1 MKDIMLKI
9 TGKDLSMEKEEEI
22 VEFYT
27 EGQMSSRGG
36 FICIQYPETELSG
49 MDGCTTSLLIG
60 PSKVRMKRSGAA
72 FAVDTVME
80 FEKGKRYEGLYDTPY
95 GALHMEVLTNSIEK
109 NLSPERQS
117 GRLSIDYSISLKGLM
132 DSRKVLDIEFN
143 EKEKK
148 TAADN

>member
-1 MKDIMLKI
+1 MLRI
-9 TGKDLSMEKEEEI
+9 TGKTVNEALDKEEQED
-22 VEFYT
+22 VMEFVT
-27 EGQMSSRGG
+27 EGKLYSREGAMM
-36 FICIQYPETELSG
+36 ISYPESELSG
-49 MDGCTTSLLIG
+49 MEGWTTYLTIMG
-60 PSKVRMKRSGAA
+60 DKVKMKRSNGE
-72 FAVDTVME
+72 DSPQTIME
-80 FEKGKRYEGLYDTPY
+80 FEKGKRYKGLYDTPY